1 MKVFPLEIFAVY
13 GKFITIFDRFYVL
26 LVQFLSRQVDCK
38 LMMQQEIADSYVYK
52 YVRKFLPIECSYL
65 PHICDCLCENRP

>member
-1 MKVFPLEIFAVY
+1 MKVFPLENFAVY

-65 PHICDCLCENRP
+65 LHICNM